1 MVFFRTRLLLE
12 ALGKKQEYRL
22 RSCAPLLLLRRRR
35 GMDRGKPE
43 GGGMAAISS
52 LLGLLTALFLCEA
65 TARFALLLKEEGEHF
80 HSPGVDSGGKRNLPI
95 GYAAEA
101 GRAHPPS
108 RWHLPFL
115 KKGRYRSHNPSVSDG
130 RANGLS

>member
-35 GMDRGKPE
+35 GMDRGKE

-65 TARFALLLKEEGEHF
+65 TARFALLPMK
-80 HSPGVDSGGKRNLPI
+80 
-95 GYAAEA
+95 
-101 GRAHPPS
+101 
-108 RWHLPFL
+108 
-115 KKGRYRSHNPSVSDG
+115 
-130 RANGLS
+130 